1 MRSHL
6 IFRKRRELLATCGSF
21 TSQREPRRDDLV
33 ENVDLDHSP
42 VWAGL
47 GKQDARRRTL
57 TDGRWPSAPNP

>member
-1 MRSHL
+1 
-6 IFRKRRELLATCGSF
+6 
-21 TSQREPRRDDLV
+21 
-33 ENVDLDHSP
+33 VDLDHFP